1 VRIDARDGAAIKDV
15 AVARITP
22 VAWRQISNRGQN
34 KRKRGKDARRP
45 ACSFLFSRTEPAQ
58 RCWHHE
64 SAPLDR
70 GVASIVGA
78 TRMNATRYLPFAGR
92 LLIGLPFLV
101 SGLSKL
107 AAYGA
112 TIDFIMSSS
121 LPLPP
126 PLAYA
131 GSVTV
136 ELGCGVLMIAG
147 YQARVVAGV
156 LALFCLATAVFF
168 HTNFADPNQT
178 FHFIKNLIMTGGLL
192 QVVAFGAGAVSIDN
206 RVSKG
211 RARADNVAL
220 AS

>member
-1 VRIDARDGAAIKDV
+1 
-15 AVARITP
+15 
-22 VAWRQISNRGQN
+22 
-34 KRKRGKDARRP
+34 
-45 ACSFLFSRTEPAQ
+45 
-58 RCWHHE
+58 
-64 SAPLDR
+64 
-70 GVASIVGA
+70 
-78 TRMNATRYLPFAGR
+78 MNAIRYLPFAGR
-92 LLIGLPFLV
+92 LFIGLPFLV

-112 TIDFIMSSS
+112 TIDVIMASN

-136 ELGCGVLMIAG
+136 ELGCGLLMIAG
-147 YQARVVAGV
+147 YQARIAAAV

-178 FHFIKNLIMTGGLL
+178 FHFIKNLIMAGGLL
-192 QVVAFGAGAVSIDN
+192 QIVAFGAGELSIDS
-206 RVSKG
+206 RLSEG
-211 RARADNVAL
+211 RARAEKVGL

>member
-1 VRIDARDGAAIKDV
+1 MDAV
-15 AVARITP
+15 
-22 VAWRQISNRGQN
+22 
-34 KRKRGKDARRP
+34 
-45 ACSFLFSRTEPAQ
+45 
-58 RCWHHE
+58 
-64 SAPLDR
+64 
-70 GVASIVGA
+70 
-78 TRMNATRYLPFAGR
+78 RYLPFVGR

-112 TIDFIMSSS
+112 TIDVIMASS
-121 LPLPP
+121 LSLPP

-136 ELGCGVLMIAG
+136 ELGCGLLMIAG
-147 YQARVVAGV
+147 YQARIVAAA

-168 HTNFADPNQT
+168 HTHFTDPNQT

-192 QVVAFGAGAVSIDN
+192 QVVAFGAGAISIDSLLS
-206 RVSKG
+206 RS
-211 RARADNVAL
+211 RARAENVAL